1 MTSHVLNPI
10 HQFEIEQLVSL
21 HVGKI
26 NLSFTNVSLFMF
38 VTVISTSVFL
48 YFCSSANKLIPGR
61 CQSIVELAYE
71 FVAATLRDSTDMKG
85 MQFFPFVFSLFLF
98 ILVANCLG
106 MFPYFYTITSQIVV
120 TFVLAMLVILLVLI
134 YGFIKH
140 GVNFLHLFVPKG
152 VPFVV
157 VPLVTLIEV
166 ISFISR
172 PISLSVRLFANML
185 AGHITLKVFAGFV
198 AILGGLGA
206 FGAAGAIAPLA
217 MTVALTGLE
226 LLVAFLQAYVFT
238 VLTCMYINDAIHP
251 SH

>member
-1 MTSHVLNPI
+1 MASHLLNPI
-10 HQFEIEQLVSL
+10 HQFEIDPLISL
-21 HVGKI
+21 HLGRI

-38 VTVISTSVFL
+38 VTIIAAGAFL
-48 YFCSSANKLIPGR
+48 YFCASSNKLIPNR
-61 CQSIVELAYE
+61 CQSIVELSYE
-71 FVAATLRDSTDMKG
+71 FVAATLRDATDMHG
-85 MQFFPFVFSLFLF
+85 MIFFPFVFSLFLF

-106 MFPYFYTITSQIVV
+106 LFPYFYTITSQIVV
-120 TFVLAMLVILLVLI
+120 TFVLAMLVVLVVI
-134 YGFIKH
+134 SYGFIKH
-140 GVNFLHLFVPKG
+140 GANFLQLFVPKG
-152 VPFVV
+152 VPLII

-185 AGHITLKVFAGFV
+185 AGHITLKVFAGFA
-198 AILGGLGA
+198 AILAGLGS
-206 FGAAGAIAPLA
+206 FGSIGALAPLA
-217 MTVALTGLE
+217 MTIALTGLE

>member
-1 MTSHVLNPI
+1 VLNPI
-10 HQFEIEQLVSL
+10 HQFEIDRLVNL

-26 NLSFTNVSLFMF
+26 DLSFTNVSLFMF
-38 VTVISTSVFL
+38 VTVITAGAFL
-48 YFCSSANKLIPGR
+48 WFCSSTNRLIPNR
-61 CQSIVELAYE
+61 CQSLVEIAYE
-71 FVAATLRDSTDMKG
+71 FVAATLRDATDMEG
-85 MQFFPFVFSLFLF
+85 MQFFPFVFSLFIF
-98 ILVANCLG
+98 ILVANCIG
-106 MFPYFYTITSQIVV
+106 IFPYFYTITSQIVV
-120 TFVLAMLVILLVLI
+120 TFVLSMLVILLVLI

-140 GVNFLHLFVPKG
+140 GAGFLHLFVPKG
-152 VPFVV
+152 VPMIVA
-157 VPLVTLIEV
+157 PLVTLIEI

-185 AGHITLKVFAGFV
+185 AGHITLKVFAGFAATLV
-198 AILGGLGA
+198 GLGV
-206 FGAAGAIAPLA
+206 FGAGGAIAPLA